1 LFLLTTPS
9 PLPMYFS
16 RNRGFFYSNHYSN
29 RGVQQILPQS
39 LCPLQNCLNM
49 VTSTTQATSPGARIL
64 PRKPTNV
71 VPTAGKNF
79 TKGEHP
85 PHTTGG
91 ASGPA
96 IPGEVART
104 QIPRTATPEG
114 QFIPPGRSLSATPPN
129 ILPTPEGGKITVV
142 PKVLGPESSPYA
154 AETDPRQAGG
164 RPADPSSPPELS
176 GSTTPLGTAR
186 TQASQAAPGGSRF
199 FTLLKL
205 AGVPLP

>member
-1 LFLLTTPS
+1 MFLLTTPS

-96 IPGEVART
+96 SQERSPARKYRGPLPPKANSSHLDDRYPPPRRISCPPPKAERLPLYPRFLDLSLPLMRQRPTQGRRGADQQILALPRNFPGPQRPQGLPE
-104 QIPRTATPEG
+104 PRLRK
-114 QFIPPGRSLSATPPN
+114 QPPGGA
-129 ILPTPEGGKITVV
+129 GF
-142 PKVLGPESSPYA
+142 SP
-154 AETDPRQAGG
+154 
-164 RPADPSSPPELS
+164 S
-176 GSTTPLGTAR
+176 
-186 TQASQAAPGGSRF
+186 
-199 FTLLKL
+199 
-205 AGVPLP
+205 